1 MLLRS
6 YDRKILIENPKIIKV
21 EIGNPVYSDTFN
33 GNIVADEIVVFSC
46 SDDRK
51 ETVTTILN
59 SILQD
64 YYDVYNKGG
73 SHFDFSTYHY

>member
-1 MLLRS
+1 MLIRS
-6 YDRKILIENPKIIKV
+6 SDRKILIENPKIVKID
-21 EIGNPVYSDTFN
+21 INTPIYSNNFT
-33 GNIVADEIVVFSC
+33 GNIIADDFVVFSC

-51 ETVTTILN
+51 DVVEAITN

-64 YYDVYNKGG
+64 YYDIYNRGG